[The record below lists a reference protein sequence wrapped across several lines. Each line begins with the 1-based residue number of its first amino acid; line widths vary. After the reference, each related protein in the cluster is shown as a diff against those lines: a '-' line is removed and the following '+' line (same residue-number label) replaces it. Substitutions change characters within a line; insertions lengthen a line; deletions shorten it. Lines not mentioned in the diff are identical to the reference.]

1 MLKVHNLVKETF
13 WKGRLLY
20 MNKAQRGVEKRQEKG
35 NVRGLNKIA
44 SVLQLPAAVIAGVA
58 HMEVS
63 GNHGVVLEG
72 CGGIIEYTDDVVRVK
87 TGKSITKF
95 NGKNLEIK
103 CIQIDSLII
112 QGFITSIEFQF

>member
-1 MLKVHNLVKETF
+1 
-13 WKGRLLY
+13 

-63 GNHGVVLEG
+63 GNHEVVLAG
-72 CGGIIEYTDDVVRVK
+72 LL
-87 TGKSITKF
+87 
-95 NGKNLEIK
+95 N
-103 CIQIDSLII
+103 IQTML
-112 QGFITSIEFQF
+112 

>member
-35 NVRGLNKIA
+35 NVRGLNKM
-44 SVLQLPAAVIAGVA
+44 AAVIAGVA

-63 GNHGVVLEG
+63 GNHEVVLEG

>member
-63 GNHGVVLEG
+63 GNHEVVLEG

-87 TGKSITKF
+87 TGKSIT
-95 NGKNLEIK
+95 
-103 CIQIDSLII
+103 
-112 QGFITSIEFQF
+112 